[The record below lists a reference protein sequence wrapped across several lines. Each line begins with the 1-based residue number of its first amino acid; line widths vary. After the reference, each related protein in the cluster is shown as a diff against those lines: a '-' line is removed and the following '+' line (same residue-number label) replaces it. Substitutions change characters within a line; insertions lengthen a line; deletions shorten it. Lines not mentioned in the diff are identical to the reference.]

1 MTSLCKY
8 KHVFGVEGQGFHSYR
23 VLNIAVFDVIGTILI
38 AWLIS
43 ATFNI
48 YFGYV
53 FVAAFILGT
62 ILHRVFCVNTTIN
75 KYIFGVV

>member
-8 KHVFGVEGQGFHSYR
+8 RHALGVEGQGFHSYR
-23 VLNIAVFDVIGTILI
+23 VLNIAVFDFVGTILI

-43 ATFNI
+43 VTFNI

-53 FVAAFILGT
+53 FMTAFILGV